1 MPNDGYGTKVE
12 RLAHDDHLTTRQS
25 EIVGVGPLT
34 RTRYSTGTA
43 HMGTVGAAARLGS
56 AGRRPAIGGLNSPD
70 VLALLFERRLTL
82 TDWPTRQL
90 PLVVG
95 RQSLVPIGLLS
106 GHLVLRAAALR
117 TSGASMRTR
126 RRIRF
131 RHLGPY
137 R

>member
-1 MPNDGYGTKVE
+1 
-12 RLAHDDHLTTRQS
+12 
-25 EIVGVGPLT
+25 
-34 RTRYSTGTA
+34 
-43 HMGTVGAAARLGS
+43 MGMVGAAARLGR

-106 GHLVLRAAALR
+106 GHFVLRAAAR
-117 TSGASMRTR
+117 PHNERVAENAT
-126 RRIRF
+126 RIRF
-131 RHLGPY
+131 RHPGPY